1 VGCSRWMT
9 FMYAKERIWSR
20 IGNWKNKYLSQAEKE
35 IPLKAVAKAIPTYTM
50 CIFLLPKTLT

>member
-1 VGCSRWMT
+1 
-9 FMYAKERIWSR
+9 MYAKERIWSR